1 MGFLRIIT
9 VTQGRVIYGTIRGI
23 LRSHLGGSRFVRKI
37 PLHRFFIPLFVKM
50 IVILGVND
58 RRNLIEPF
66 WTRLFKGGQLK
77 PWNIAL

>member
-9 VTQGRVIYGTIRGI
+9 VAERRIINGAIRGI
-23 LRSHLGGSRFVRKI
+23 FRGHLGGSGLVCKI

-50 IVILGVND
+50 VVILGVND

-66 WTRLFKGGQLK
+66 WTRLFKG
-77 PWNIAL
+77 